1 MYIDQETFPRS
12 ASLLTNIDQ
21 PRQTSNGVSV
31 GEAWAGG
38 GVKKGR
44 VLGEYGVFSVPFKVF
59 IVYVLYRFWP
69 LRRLMKY
76 TILYVWPLQSLVD
89 DIFTFCGESR

>member
-38 GVKKGR
+38 GVKKSR
-44 VLGEYGVFSVPFKVF
+44 VLGEYRVFSVPFKVF
-59 IVYVLYRFWP
+59 VVYVLYRFLAAAP
-69 LRRLMKY
+69 
-76 TILYVWPLQSLVD
+76 IDELYYLIYLAPTV
-89 DIFTFCGESR
+89 IGG